1 MKKAIALVT
10 VIALCTIGAAAFA
23 AHEIADVDRQ
33 VASGAIQVYGR
44 AGLSVDIIDTDNQ
57 TAGED
62 KTLTKISSNSSRI
75 GLKGSE
81 DLGDGLS
88 AVFQVE
94 IAVDMD
100 NTLSTNLRNTYA
112 GLSHKSFGT
121 VILGKHDTPYKT
133 STGKLDPFSETMG
146 DYNAIIGN
154 INGTPNFDLRPG
166 DVIAYVSPKIA
177 DLQVIVASVQ
187 TGTETSNGTAPNP
200 KAYSASAVYESGPI
214 YVGLGYE
221 IHKDAATTWETA
233 GQSTTGTKLGVGYA
247 MGDATLNLI
256 YEKIDGDNTNYSRD
270 AYYASATYKM
280 GKETLKLA
288 YGMAKDVDAASD
300 TGASMIAAGID
311 HSFSKRTLIYALY
324 AMTKNDSGATYG
336 LGQSGAGGKYAPTTA
351 GEDPSV
357 ISFGI
362 RHDF

>member
-10 VIALCTIGAAAFA
+10 VIVICTLGAAAFA
-23 AHEIADVDRQ
+23 THEIADVDRQ
-33 VASGAIQVYGR
+33 VAPGAIQVYGR
-44 AGLSVDIIDTDNQ
+44 AGLSVDIINSDSKATG
-57 TAGED
+57 AD

-100 NTLSTNLRNTYA
+100 TSLGTTLRNTYA

-146 DYNAIIGN
+146 DYNAIIGT
-154 INGTPNFDLRPG
+154 INGTANFDLRPG

-177 DLQVIVASVQ
+177 DLQVSVASVQ
-187 TGTETSNGTAPNP
+187 TGTETDNNTTPNP
-200 KAYSASAVYESGPI
+200 AAYSASAVYESGPLF
-214 YVGLGYE
+214 VGLGYE
-221 IHKDAATTWETA
+221 IHKAAVTGWETA
-233 GQSTTGTKLGVGYA
+233 DESTKGTKLGVGYA
-247 MGDATLNLI
+247 MGDARLNFI
-256 YEKIDGDNTNYSRD
+256 YEKIDGDNKNYSRD

-288 YGMAKDVDAASD
+288 YGMANDLDAAD
-300 TGASMIAAGID
+300 NTGASMIAAGID
-311 HSFSKRTLIYALY
+311 HSFSKRTIIYALY

-336 LGQSGAGGKYAPTTA
+336 LGQSGAGGNYKPAA